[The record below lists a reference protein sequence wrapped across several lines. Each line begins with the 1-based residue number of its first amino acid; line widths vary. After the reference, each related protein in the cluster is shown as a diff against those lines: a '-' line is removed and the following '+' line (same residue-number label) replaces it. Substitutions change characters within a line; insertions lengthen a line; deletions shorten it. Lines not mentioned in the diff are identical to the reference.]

1 MYIDIFEIV
10 PDNVTPRRECYNCS
24 DCPHLVA
31 VHVDSSHNAYIECD
45 INIEDILK
53 LCNNR
58 RGNE

>member
-24 DCPHLVA
+24 GCSHLVA

-45 INIEDILK
+45 SNIEDILK
-53 LCNNR
+53 
-58 RGNE
+58 

>member
-24 DCPHLVA
+24 GCSHLVA
-31 VHVDSSHNAYIECD
+31 GHVDSSHNAYIECD

-53 LCNNR
+53 QCNNR